1 MIQVLNL
8 KITKYFYWDQKME
21 LFLGREK
28 TSPLYCSPKNGTSS
42 RHPNLLMK
50 KKIIR
55 VTTIPIS
62 LGGLLQGQSKFMN
75 QYYEVIGVSADPEK
89 LRLVGEQE
97 GIRVVPIELTRKI
110 TPIKDLVALI
120 KLWRVLKEE
129 KPFIVHTHTPKAG
142 TIGMM
147 AARLARVPHRL
158 HTIAGLPLVESTGL
172 KRLLLNTVEKI
183 TYACATRVY
192 PNSMGL
198 KKIVLDHKFTKLSK
212 LRVIGHGS
220 SNGIDTSYFDPQLND
235 VSELAQLRN
244 RLIISDDDFVFVF
257 VGRIVGDKGI
267 NELIV
272 AFRKIVEEY
281 QNVQLL
287 LVGNFERE
295 LDPLLP
301 ETEEFIRKSDKIKW
315 VGWVDDVRPY
325 FGISDCLTFP
335 SYREGFPNVVMQA
348 GAMGLYSIVSD
359 INGCNE
365 IIQERVN
372 GMIVPPKDANALY
385 VAMKYAL
392 EHKDEL
398 AKAKSTYRQLVQ
410 DRFQRAFIWEELLKE
425 YRSLE

>member
-1 MIQVLNL
+1 
-8 KITKYFYWDQKME
+8 ME

-28 TSPLYCSPKNGTSS
+28 TSPQYCPPKNGTLS
-42 RHPNLLMK
+42 RYPNLLMK

-55 VTTIPIS
+55 ITTVPIS
-62 LGGLLQGQSKFMN
+62 LSGLLKGQSKFMS
-75 QYYEVIGVSADPEK
+75 QYYEVVGVSSDAEK
-89 LRLVGEQE
+89 LKIVGKQE
-97 GIRVVPIELTRKI
+97 GIRVIPIELTRKI
-110 TPIKDLVALI
+110 TPIKDVVALI

-129 KPFIVHTHTPKAG
+129 KPFIIHTHTPKAG

-147 AARLARVPHRL
+147 AARLAGVPHRL

-198 KKIVLDHKFTKLSK
+198 KKIVLDHKFTKPGK

-244 RLIISDDDFVFVF
+244 RLKISNDDFVFVF
-257 VGRIVGDKGI
+257 VGRIVGDKGL

-272 AFRKIVEEY
+272 AFRKILEEY
-281 QNVQLL
+281 ENVQLL
-287 LVGNFERE
+287 LVGNPEKE
-295 LDPLLP
+295 LDPLMP

-325 FGISDCLTFP
+325 FGISDCLAFP

-365 IIQERVN
+365 IIEEGIN
-372 GMIVPPKDANALY
+372 GTIIPPKDHTALY
-385 VAMKYAL
+385 IAMKHVL
-392 EHKDEL
+392 GNKDRLSNE
-398 AKAKSTYRQLVQ
+398 KVTYRKLIQE
-410 DRFQRAFIWEELLKE
+410 RYERAFIWNEILKE
-425 YRSLE
+425 YKELEKQPNVI